1 MKPLGDPYHVL
12 FTDLREETYPR
23 SDMNAN
29 NLHTW
34 REVEDQSRWW
44 ASICSSFKENSRDQ
58 DVRESR
64 ERRPHRRM
72 HTGEK
77 ANKCY
82 KVSI

>member
-34 REVEDQSRWW
+34 QEVEDQ
-44 ASICSSFKENSRDQ
+44 
-58 DVRESR
+58 
-64 ERRPHRRM
+64 
-72 HTGEK
+72 
-77 ANKCY
+77 
-82 KVSI
+82 